1 MSKKA
6 SNKTSNETK
15 ENIILLVIFIII
27 CSILINI
34 SKKEVINDE
43 YMIRHSYPV
52 IVGGWTDSDF
62 TQETV
67 ASEVKNQE
75 VADFIRKYCNSYY
88 DAYEV
93 AGCWKIL
100 STKGKLYQEV
110 VYKYTIFGQ
119 EYTEITTT
127 IFEMQDGIIKQTR
140 KPSLVQ
146 GWKKD
151 FKDKNAQEYTT
162 VEFCQYILEEY
173 RKICT
178 FPRSQ

>member
-1 MSKKA
+1 MSKKV
-6 SNKTSNETK
+6 SNETK
-15 ENIILLVIFIII
+15 ENIILLIIFIII
-27 CSILINI
+27 CSILIHI

-52 IVGGWTDSDF
+52 IVEGWTDNWF
-62 TQETV
+62 TPETV
-67 ASEVKNQE
+67 ANEVKNQE
-75 VADFIRKYCNSYY
+75 VADFIRKYCNTYY
-88 DAYEV
+88 EAYEV

-110 VYKYTIFGQ
+110 LYQYTISSK
-119 EYTEITTT
+119 EYNEITTT
-127 IFEMQDGIIKQTR
+127 IFEMQDGIIKQTGE
-140 KPSLVQ
+140 PCLIQ

-151 FKDKNAQEYTT
+151 FKDKNAQEYTI

-178 FPRSQ
+178 FPRKQ